1 MSAGTQPPTCSFPTP
16 ALPHES
22 VVIMLT
28 CGFHAPSGT
37 HLTAVFVHHRP
48 PAQRWFLYSIGHPS
62 HGGFRT
68 PSPTHPTVVFTHHW
82 APISP
87 RFCTP
92 SRTRPTTVFVH
103 HRAPIPRGFHAS
115 SAPIPRRFLYTITH
129 PPNGGFRTQS
139 CTHLT
144 AVFVQRHSR
153 RVALFLPHDPATYTA
168 FLPSPLSQEST
179 QVFRQ
184 ILRAGL

>member
-16 ALPHES
+16 ALPHKS

-48 PAQRWFLYSIGHPS
+48 PTQRWFLYSIGRPS

-68 PSPTHPTVVFTHHW
+68 PSPTHPTMVFTHHW

-103 HRAPIPRGFHAS
+103 HRAPIPRWFSRIIGTHPTAVFVHHHTPAQWFS
-115 SAPIPRRFLYTITH
+115 YTIVH
-129 PPNGGFRTQS
+129 PSHGGFRTM
-139 CTHLT
+139 
-144 AVFVQRHSR
+144 
-153 RVALFLPHDPATYTA
+153 
-168 FLPSPLSQEST
+168 T
-179 QVFRQ
+179 Q
-184 ILRAGL
+184 